1 MQSEFGEEW
10 SSDAVDAAAIATPA
24 PADLNESTA
33 TTSLALELTA
43 DGTIWRISPR
53 LVRLLGFT
61 RAQTHALFGHNLL
74 VAQEDV
80 RPCIS
85 AETRHDFAAAFSQT
99 LRRLGATAGRS
110 LEPSMRLNDT
120 PILMLRP
127 GGKPPLHLIFA
138 FEETSKLTEH
148 SVALVPTHEAHAA
161 ITVTF
166 VDVTLAESAKQ
177 LVRRRIELSFNDKA
191 ADGAVAE
198 LFSPS
203 FAFNAAGTQLPAR
216 ADSAS
221 KQPIQRYLERR
232 ELLVRAFPD
241 LRYDVIDQSC
251 VDERVVTSWTW
262 SGTHSGPLH
271 FEVDGE
277 FVDIAPTGRRVQMTG
292 VSVDLCAA
300 GAIVDHATYFD
311 AGAILRQVRLKDG
324 GSPGLADA
332 RAADDV
338 APPTI
343 SSKLMPFHRA
353 TKQLMDKF
361 YLNKVLALLATSCN
375 DLGFAIC
382 RKGLPPTPAD
392 RAACQLSVAI
402 SSAGFAHVLGLE
414 GGDHSGL
421 GLKLLDYLRSMALTS
436 IQSDATEAVEALH
449 DAAIEGRP
457 CMELV
462 TVCRGDAPQTL
473 IVSLAPFAHAGLE
486 LVAVVVIAASTDGR
500 GRSSCTANITRG
512 DQGKEADTAACHFGW
527 QHELLDNLSSQA
539 GAHLGFGHEVL
550 AAAVNAFDTVGF
562 SLGAG
567 NVAGVPLTWVSEGFV
582 RLTGYSRSIILN
594 RKCDLLQTDAT
605 DSRAIV
611 RLRSCIHNGYA
622 ERVTLYNQTSKGVGF
637 WNCVSLYPSLSGDTN
652 VLKHCVAVQVRMD
665 TPFYVRLAELQC
677 AIAQLSN
684 KPSAE
689 SSPRLSGWGKSP
701 RQVKAHREPLLILRA
716 RNLIKNART
725 LPKRRHSFHVVH
737 PGYGCE

>member
-148 SVALVPTHEAHAA
+148 SVALRPTHEAHAA

-166 VDVTLAESAKQ
+166 VDVSRSEAAKQ
-177 LVRRRIELSFNDKA
+177 LVRRRLDLSFNDKA
-191 ADGAVAE
+191 EDSAVAK

-203 FAFNAAGTQLPAR
+203 FVFNAAGTQLPSR
-216 ADSAS
+216 ADAAG

-232 ELLVRAFPD
+232 ELLIRAFPD
-241 LRYDVIDQSC
+241 LHYDVVDQSYA
-251 VDERVVTSWTW
+251 DERVVTSWSW
-262 SGTHSGPLH
+262 SGTHTGPLH
-271 FEVDGE
+271 FEVDGD
-277 FVDIAPTGRRVQMTG
+277 FVDIAPTGRRVHMTG
-292 VSVDLCAA
+292 VSVDLCANGVIA
-300 GAIVDHATYFD
+300 DHANYYD
-311 AGAILRQVRLKDG
+311 AGAILRQVRQKDG
-324 GSPGLADA
+324 GAVARTGAGTVGGDANSPVSG
-332 RAADDV
+332 
-338 APPTI
+338 
-343 SSKLMPFHRA
+343 KLTPLHRA
-353 TKQLMDKF
+353 TKRLFDKF
-361 YLNKVLALLATSCN
+361 HLSKVLVLLASSSN
-375 DLGFAIC
+375 DLGFAVC
-382 RKGLPPTPAD
+382 RKAWPNTPLKREACKLP
-392 RAACQLSVAI
+392 VAI
-402 SSAGFAHVLGLE
+402 SSDGFARVVGFE
-414 GGDHSGL
+414 GGDESGL
-421 GLKLLDYLRSMALTS
+421 GMELLDHLQSTARTL
-436 IQSDATEAVEALH
+436 IQPEAISAIEAMR
-449 DAAIEGRP
+449 DAAFDGRP
-457 CMELV
+457 RMELV
-462 TVCRGDAPQTL
+462 TVHRGDAPQTL
-473 IVSLAPFAHAGLE
+473 IVSLAPFMHAGLE
-486 LVAVVVIAASTDGR
+486 LVAVVVIGVN
-500 GRSSCTANITRG
+500 ANGHGCCRRANGTSY
-512 DQGKEADTAACHFGW
+512 DQGKEADAAASLFSW
-527 QHELLDNLSSQA
+527 QHELLDNLSAQA
-539 GAHLGFGHEVL
+539 GAHLGFGHDVL

-562 SLGAG
+562 SLGTG
-567 NVAGVPLTWVSEGFV
+567 NMAGVPLTWVSDGFV